1 MSRRSGDRLAD
12 QEMRQGATRDG
23 ERPRDA
29 LTDDAALG
37 GRLRLRQPAR
47 GHRFGHDAILLAAA
61 TPAAA
66 GEVAVDLGAG
76 VGAAGLALAQRVAG
90 LAVRLVKINPALAA
104 LAGKNAERNGLGER
118 VSAHALDVAAPP
130 AAFAAAGLGPATA
143 DRVLMNPPFH
153 AAGRA
158 QASPDA
164 RRRAAHVAAPGAIAT
179 WVATA
184 ARLLRPEGTVVV
196 IYRADEMPQLAAA
209 LAPAFGSLVVLPVQ
223 PKPAAAPI
231 RVLVRATKGGGAPP
245 ARLAGLVLNRDDG
258 RPTAEA
264 EAVLRGGAALALAGP
279 GA

>member
-23 ERPRDA
+23 ERPRDT

-66 GEVAVDLGAG
+66 GEVAIDLGAG
-76 VGAAGLALAQRVAG
+76 VGAAGLALA
-90 LAVRLVKINPALAA
+90 A
-104 LAGKNAERNGLGER
+104 LAGENAERNGLGER

-130 AAFAAAGLGPATA
+130 ATFAAAGLGPATA

-164 RRRAAHVAAPGAIAT
+164 RRRAAHMAAPGAIAT

-223 PKPAAAPI
+223 PKPA
-231 RVLVRATKGGGAPP
+231 
-245 ARLAGLVLNRDDG
+245 
-258 RPTAEA
+258 
-264 EAVLRGGAALALAGP
+264 
-279 GA
+279 